1 MPEPEDAEFMTYG
14 AWALAQGLATLEQ
27 RQRPET
33 AARLRARQRRLLQA
47 FVNGLK
53 SELVGAQ

>member
-1 MPEPEDAEFMTYG
+1 MTYG

-27 RQRPET
+27 RQRPTT
-33 AARLRARQRRLLQA
+33 AARLRSRQRRLLQA

-53 SELVGAQ
+53 SEWSAPR

>member
-1 MPEPEDAEFMTYG
+1 MSKSEDAEFMTYG

-33 AARLRARQRRLLQA
+33 AARLRANHKRLRQA
-47 FVNGLK
+47 FCNGLK
-53 SELVGAQ
+53 SEWSAP